1 MESDF
6 AAAMSLYH
14 GFDLLLQH
22 GMRPFYNF
30 MLKTAGEMP
39 KSPGSPSA
47 STGFSPG
54 LFLPKFKS
62 CFPLSNSEV
71 NCLCSYLRTFKYV
84 FLIFHTQVHNY
95 LKLNFGLYLRKVPGT
110 YIL

>member
-14 GFDLLLQH
+14 GFDLLVQH

-30 MLKTAGEMP
+30 MLKAAGEMP

-54 LFLPKFKS
+54 LFLPNYNSWFFPSKS
-62 CFPLSNSEV
+62 KASIYVVMCELS
-71 NCLCSYLRTFKYV
+71 
-84 FLIFHTQVHNY
+84 
-95 LKLNFGLYLRKVPGT
+95 G
-110 YIL
+110 

>member
-1 MESDF
+1 MIVQKFPLSASSFENLTTHIIIIIKKGIVESDF

-54 LFLPKFKS
+54 LLLPKFK
-62 CFPLSNSEV
+62 
-71 NCLCSYLRTFKYV
+71 
-84 FLIFHTQVHNY
+84 
-95 LKLNFGLYLRKVPGT
+95 
-110 YIL
+110 